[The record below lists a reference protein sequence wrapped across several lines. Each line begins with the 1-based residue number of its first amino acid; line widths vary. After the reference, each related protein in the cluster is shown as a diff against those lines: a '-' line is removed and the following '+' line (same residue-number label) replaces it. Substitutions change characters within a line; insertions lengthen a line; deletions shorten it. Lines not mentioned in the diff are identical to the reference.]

1 MCLLLTPKR
10 EAGGRVLSAK
20 GTWSGRRFETDRET
34 KRKTDSNGEI
44 KILKTIIIELSCM
57 EFIVAQVLC

>member
-1 MCLLLTPKR
+1 MCPFLTPKR
-10 EAGGRVLSAK
+10 EAGGRVLSSK
-20 GTWSGRRFETDRET
+20 GAQSGRRFETHGET

-57 EFIVAQVLC
+57 DFIVAQVLC